1 MSLKILVLTTN
12 TPHHAYFVWRL
23 VEAGYE
29 THVIEQTGTAVN
41 SVEQKS
47 FRAECED
54 YESHRWFAGG
64 NYSLGNMCP
73 VKPFS
78 SVNEPEATR
87 FLGAKTYD
95 LAIAFGVGVIQAN
108 TMSELPSLCMNLHGG
123 DPQRY
128 RGLDSHLWSVYH
140 RDLDALVTT
149 LHLLNEKLDDGN
161 IVSAGSLDLEQI
173 ETLYQ
178 LRALNTEMAVDITL
192 GTLASIEAVGRAI
205 SYRQT
210 TIGRYYSAMPGELL
224 DLCRAR
230 FERLLT
236 DRILK

>member
-1 MSLKILVLTTN
+1 MSLKVLVLTTD
-12 TPHHAYFVWRL
+12 TPHHAHFVGRL

-29 THVIEQTGTAVN
+29 THVIEQTGTAVP

-47 FRAECED
+47 FRTECED
-54 YESHRWFAGG
+54 YENHRWFAGR
-64 NYSLGNMCP
+64 NYSVSNMCP
-73 VKPFS
+73 VNSFP
-78 SVNEPEATR
+78 SVNDPEAKS

-95 LAIAFGVGVIQAN
+95 LALAVGAGVIQAN
-108 TMSELPSLCMNLHGG
+108 TMSELPSLCLNLHGG

-140 RDLDALVTT
+140 RDLGALVTT
-149 LHLLNEKLDDGN
+149 LHLVNEKLDDGN
-161 IVSAGSLDLEQI
+161 IVSVGSLDLGQI

-205 SYRQT
+205 SYQQT

-236 DRILK
+236 DRIPK

>member
-1 MSLKILVLTTN
+1 MSLKVLILTSD
-12 TPHHAYFVWRL
+12 TPHHAYFVGRL

-29 THVIEQTGTAVN
+29 THVIEQTDT
-41 SVEQKS
+41 SVASAEQKS

-64 NYSLGNMCP
+64 SYSLGNMCP
-73 VKPFS
+73 VNSFPN
-78 SVNEPEATR
+78 VNDPEAKR
-87 FLGAKTYD
+87 FLGAETYD
-95 LAIAFGVGVIQAN
+95 LAVAFGVGVIQAN
-108 TMSELPSLCMNLHGG
+108 TISELPPLCLNLHGG

-140 RDLDALVTT
+140 RDLGALVTT
-149 LHLLNEKLDDGN
+149 LHLVNEKLDDGN
-161 IVSAGSLDLEQI
+161 IVSAGSLDLGQI

-224 DLCRAR
+224 DSCRAR
-230 FERLLT
+230 FERLLAE
-236 DRILK
+236 RIPK